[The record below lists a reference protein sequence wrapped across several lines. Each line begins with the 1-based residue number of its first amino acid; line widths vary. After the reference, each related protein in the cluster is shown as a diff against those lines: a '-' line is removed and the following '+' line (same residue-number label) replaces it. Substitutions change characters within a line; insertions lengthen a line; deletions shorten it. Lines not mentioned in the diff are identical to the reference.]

1 MQASFVMTAA
11 KRFGIP
17 AAVVLVAVGLWRA
30 GSTGPR
36 RAATKRAEHAA
47 DAALVGAAGSAVP
60 SASAA
65 VVAHEPS
72 PGLREPRPVASFDR
86 AEREQVRERIWR
98 AFGQTP
104 PAEPLVGSPR
114 TYVLPAEP
122 PPDPPG
128 DAGHL
133 EPEYIRQHVRDEFFG
148 PALQCYT
155 DAQPRL
161 SDPRGRVVFWFAIVG
176 DEKVGGV
183 VESVDV
189 LDESTLRDPRMIECM
204 RQSFLSVT
212 FPPPKGGGY
221 VTVKYPV
228 EFAPDDDE

>member
-1 MQASFVMTAA
+1 MRAPFVMTAA

-17 AAVVLVAVGLWRA
+17 VVVVLVAVGLWRA
-30 GSTGPR
+30 VSTGPR
-36 RAATKRAEHAA
+36 RAATKRTERAA
-47 DAALVGAAGSAVP
+47 DAVSVGAAASAVP
-60 SASAA
+60 SASAT
-65 VVAHEPS
+65 VGSHES
-72 PGLREPRPVASFDR
+72 PGVRDPPPAASFDR
-86 AEREQVRERIWR
+86 AQREQIRERIWR

-104 PAEPLVGSPR
+104 PAEPLVGPPR
-114 TYVLPAEP
+114 TYVFPAAP

-128 DAGHL
+128 DAGRL

-148 PALQCYT
+148 PALECYT

-161 SDPRGRVVFWFAIVG
+161 SNPRGRVVFWFTIVG
-176 DEKVGGV
+176 DEKVGGI

-189 LDESTLRDPRMIECM
+189 LDESTLRDPQMIECM

-228 EFAPDDDE
+228 EFAPDDEDH